1 MIDRRLLLPSAALR
15 SAALLAALAA
25 PASAD
30 TLIGQVTNAAGLGV
44 AGVTL
49 SFSNGANPLNPISGA
64 NGYFAVVVPAGTYDI
79 AFLPPSG
86 AGLAPRQLLDVAV
99 LGTSNA
105 GVIALQTGHLLQ
117 GHVVD
122 ALGAPV
128 PNVDT
133 QTIDTATGT
142 TLFTPSDNSNLLGD
156 FSVVVPAG
164 TYEVQLRPGRATLL
178 VPRAIDGV
186 VVSGATN
193 LGTQTLE
200 SGVLVTGMVLD
211 GRTSLPI
218 AGVDLDV
225 ESATTGETV
234 LTPNDDTDVF
244 GIYTLVL
251 PNGLFHLSYDPP
263 LAAPLLGLE
272 RFNVSIAPGA
282 VLGTTTL
289 RAGLV
294 LTGLVTGPGG
304 VPVAGADID
313 VEHAPGGQPVYT
325 PHDDTDA
332 TGRFSVVVPAGSY
345 RVTIGPSFA
354 SGLVGVRSGVIS
366 LATNTTL
373 PATTLLP
380 GVALT
385 GTILGWNAAPESLID
400 VDVVDPQS
408 GEEFV
413 TERDD
418 TDALGRYRVIVPAGT
433 WDLRF
438 TPRKLS
444 LSRVLVERGVAI
456 AGPTTLDRQLQLVP
470 MLAYLDTFGVPTV
483 PQGGPLPLVLA
494 FMNPTLVPQTTA
506 ASIAFVA
513 PDGTETLLLQP
524 TVFTL
529 PPGAGGAAFLLL
541 ACPAI
546 PPALLGRQARFELRF
561 DDSVMG
567 EEQDHDSTRFVI
579 Q

>member
-1 MIDRRLLLPSAALR
+1 MIDRRLLLPSVVLV
-15 SAALLAALAA
+15 AALAT
-25 PASAD
+25 PARAD

-44 AGVTL
+44 VGVTL

-64 NGYFAVVVPAGTYDI
+64 GGYFAVVVPAGTYDI
-79 AFLPPSG
+79 ALMPPAGS
-86 AGLAPRQLLDVAV
+86 GLAPRELLDIAV

-105 GVIALQTGHLLQ
+105 GVIALQAGHLLQ

-128 PNVDT
+128 MSVDT
-133 QTIDTATGT
+133 QTIDATTGA
-142 TLFTPSDNSNLLGD
+142 TLFTPSDNTNLLGD

-164 TYEVQLRPGRATLL
+164 TYQIQLRPARATLL

-193 LGTQTLE
+193 LGSQALE

-225 ESATTGETV
+225 ESATTGETL

-263 LAAPLLGLE
+263 LTAPLLGLE

-282 VLGTTTL
+282 ALGTTTL

-294 LTGLVTGPGG
+294 LTGLVTGPSGA
-304 VPVAGADID
+304 PVVGADID
-313 VEHAPGGQPVYT
+313 VEHAPGGQIVYT

-345 RVTIGPSFA
+345 RVAIGPSFA
-354 SGLVGVRSGVIS
+354 SGLAGARTGVI
-366 LATNTTL
+366 AVGANTTL
-373 PATTLLP
+373 PATALFA
-380 GVALT
+380 GVPLS
-385 GTILGWNAAPESLID
+385 GTVLGWNAAPESEID
-400 VDVVDPQS
+400 VDVVDPAS

-413 TERDD
+413 TEHDD

-444 LSRVLVERGVAI
+444 LSRVLVERSVAI
-456 AGPTTLDRQLQLVP
+456 AGPTTLDRTLALVP

-483 PQGGPLPLVLA
+483 PQGGPMPLVLA

-506 ASIAFVA
+506 ASIAFIA
-513 PDGTETLLLQP
+513 PDGSETLLLLP

-529 PPGAGGAAFLLL
+529 PPGAGGAAFILL

-546 PPALLGRQARFELRF
+546 PPALLGRQCRFELRF
-561 DDSVMG
+561 DDSVTG